1 MHAGKKTRKK
11 MIKTDRC
18 THNSLAWTR
27 ENYER
32 NKKLNRKKCKPNK
45 FVDRLPYI
53 RHTTLL
59 LVSETSINIIK
70 KTKMRRMIV
79 LRKKK
84 LRIEC

>member
-1 MHAGKKTRKK
+1 MNEACNPSTEIKLKETRKRSRQKCTQEKKTRKK

-32 NKKLNRKKCKPNK
+32 NKKLYRKKCKPNK

-53 RHTTLL
+53 RHTT
-59 LVSETSINIIK
+59 
-70 KTKMRRMIV
+70 
-79 LRKKK
+79 
-84 LRIEC
+84 